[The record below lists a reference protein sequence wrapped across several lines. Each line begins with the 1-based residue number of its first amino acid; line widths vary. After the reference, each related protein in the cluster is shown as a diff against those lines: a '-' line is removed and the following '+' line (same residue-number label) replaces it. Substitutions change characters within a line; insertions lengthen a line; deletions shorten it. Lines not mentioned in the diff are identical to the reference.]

1 MTNRLIKAEV
11 IDIAVMMDKLTEVI
25 DRQEQKID
33 SLQHIFQEFNN
44 NLYS

>member
-33 SLQHIFQEFNN
+33 SLKHIFHDFNN
-44 NLYS
+44 NL